1 MNLSRSR
8 QPKNRL
14 ASVDAALKLDGVPT
28 IAKRRYSDS
37 RHQHECDE
45 ILDVITFL
53 AEHKLLDKLPRYA
66 FDSLD
71 YFPSSRMDEADMR
84 ILLCKLD
91 IMQENIITTR
101 KIIEKNH
108 SPQVKPIHVK
118 PRFDLFLDK
127 SRPPLRT
134 TLTVSSLSDLRG
146 NGVSTGIVDSLLPV
160 ILFPIVSP
168 TNRWILTN
176 LV

>member
-1 MNLSRSR
+1 M
-8 QPKNRL
+8 
-14 ASVDAALKLDGVPT
+14 
-28 IAKRRYSDS
+28 
-37 RHQHECDE
+37 
-45 ILDVITFL
+45 ITFL
-53 AEHKLLDKLPRYA
+53 DEHKLLDKLPRYA

-71 YFPSSRMDEADMR
+71 YFPSSRMDEADMC

-91 IMQENIITTR
+91 IMQEDIITTR

-108 SPQVKPIHVK
+108 SPQVKPSHVK

-134 TLTVSSLSDLRG
+134 TLTVPSLSDQRG
-146 NGVSTGIVDSLLPV
+146 DGVSTGIVDSMLPAM
-160 ILFPIVSP
+160 LFPIVSP

-176 LV
+176 QV